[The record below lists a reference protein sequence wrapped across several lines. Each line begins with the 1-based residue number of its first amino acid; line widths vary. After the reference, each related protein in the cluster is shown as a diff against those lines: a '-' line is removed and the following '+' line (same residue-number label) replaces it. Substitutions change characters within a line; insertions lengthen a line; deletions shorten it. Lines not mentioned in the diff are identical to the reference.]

1 MDYFIPNDITAN
13 MEENMERRNL
23 TIYVNNDELAQIEVI
38 RKRHLRRTYA
48 DTLRF
53 LIAQEAEKILSNN
66 GLTQQP
72 QQPQPPQP
80 PSPPARHVPTVAEV
94 LAMRKP
100 EASEA
105 CWEFWGDWTEEQ
117 RRALIGPLEINR
129 SVLDERFG
137 LSPDDEPYGDD

>member
-80 PSPPARHVPTVAEV
+80 PSPPARHVPTVEELVADYRADGCMMPTYWRHLTEEERDRV
-94 LAMRKP
+94 
-100 EASEA
+100 ASE
-105 CWEFWGDWTEEQ
+105 CNLSEGDLEFLEGTLEET
-117 RRALIGPLEINR
+117 R
-129 SVLDERFG
+129 
-137 LSPDDEPYGDD
+137 